1 MLPHQKEEINMSNLD
16 IASYNRQGKVFV
28 AANTSA
34 KSVIAVTTVMTGVI
48 LHNPTGSGKKLIIVD
63 AGFAWTTVPGAVHNL
78 ALALAAPNATA
89 PASLTAIGSGVLNA
103 DGSGASA
110 SAVGRAYDAA
120 TLPVAPVAVR
130 WFAGAAWGTSVGVS
144 PHSLLDHVDGAL
156 ILVPGAT
163 LTFAA
168 VTTTAVGMGS
178 LTWIE
183 VNV

>member
-1 MLPHQKEEINMSNLD
+1 MSNLD

-28 AANTSA
+28 AANVSA
-34 KSVIAVTTVMTGVI
+34 KSVIAVTTAMTGVI
-48 LHNPTGSGKKLIIVD
+48 LHNPAGSGKKLIIAD
-63 AGFAWTTVPGAVHNL
+63 AGWVWTTVPGAVHNL
-78 ALALAAPNATA
+78 ALAIAAPSATA
-89 PASLTAIGSGVLNA
+89 PSSLTAIGSGVLAA
-103 DGSGASA
+103 DGSGTGTQ
-110 SAVGRAYDAA
+110 AVGRAYDAA

-130 WFAGAAWGTSVGVS
+130 WFGGAAWGTSVGVS
-144 PHSLLDHVDGAL
+144 PFSIVDHVDGAL

-183 VNV
+183 VPS